1 MKLSAFFS
9 LEELVFSD
17 TAARLGIDNRAPP
30 LVVAHLQALGYTL
43 DEVRA
48 RLGRPVHITS
58 GYRAPALERVI
69 NSDAF
74 VRWCVRHGRYAD
86 DAGWAAY
93 LATKAHPD
101 GRAADFVSRE
111 YGTPLQ
117 VCREIQ
123 DSDIAY
129 DQLIWEHTWVHFG
142 IARQGET
149 PRRQVLTLMPDGG
162 YADGLLDAGAI

>member
-17 TAARLGIDNRAPP
+17 TAARLGIDNQAPAR
-30 LVVAHLQALGYTL
+30 VVAHLQALAYTL

-48 RLGRPVHITS
+48 RLGRPMHVNS
-58 GYRAPALERVI
+58 GYRCPALERVI
-69 NSDAF
+69 VGEAF
-74 VRWCVRHGRYAD
+74 PRWCARHDLPVGEA
-86 DAGWAAY
+86 AWTAY

-101 GRAADFVSRE
+101 GRAADFTARE

-117 VCREIQ
+117 VCRELAG
-123 DSDIAY
+123 SDIAF
-129 DQLIWEHTWVHFG
+129 DQLIFEHTWVHLG
-142 IARQGET
+142 IARPGEA

-162 YADGLLDAGAI
+162 YANGLLDAGAV